1 MGQRRKQSF
10 QPGDH
15 VCGIYSTT
23 NELIAVTT
31 AFLSEGLARRER
43 CWYVARGRE
52 RYAIADALR
61 KRHVNVE
68 ECLRSGA
75 LRFAAG
81 TDAYLQHGRFD
92 PERTLDVFNDAI
104 DQASHDGWTGFRA
117 AAEMSWALGVPYGT
131 ERVIAYEA
139 LLKSLFRSARATGL
153 CLYPRRRMP
162 LRVLNGALIT
172 HPIVG
177 TGSSF
182 QVNRFYEP
190 GAARMPD
197 VSDKAVWAKLQ
208 ALGTNR

>member
-1 MGQRRKQSF
+1 VQKRKQSF

-15 VCGIYSTT
+15 VCSIYSTT
-23 NELIAVTT
+23 NQLITVTA
-31 AFLSEGLARRER
+31 AFLAEGLTRGER

-52 RYAIADALR
+52 RYPIADALR
-61 KRHVNVE
+61 KRHVDVDA
-68 ECLRSGA
+68 CLRSGA

-81 TDAYLQHGRFD
+81 HDAYLLHGRFD

-117 AAEMSWALGVPYGT
+117 AAEMSWALGVPDRT

-177 TGSSF
+177 IGPSF
-182 QVNRFYEP
+182 QLNRFYEP
-190 GAARMPD
+190 GAARMPE
-197 VSDKAVWAKLQ
+197 VADKAVWAKMQ
-208 ALGTNR
+208 ALGATR